1 MRRFAWLLLLLS
13 LAACVRRVPGPTE
26 LLDDAVAHVADGK
39 PHTLALAGWQAL
51 LVAGEPDRA
60 RALFEQAL
68 AKDAGEPYA
77 LYGLVQLADRVGH
90 PERALAAALDLCE
103 RAPTHP
109 LAAAA
114 ARVALDAAGDATSM
128 DELLLAR
135 VPGIL
140 QRRLGADA
148 SQLLRSALATVLLAR
163 DDPGHARVLAD
174 MGVPTTATLVGPLSP
189 WHRLSMATPTAAE
202 KTGALDGLGAGPFG
216 PLTPRTLRFAD
227 GRLSLGGE
235 PAAGDVYLLG
245 FDAQVKTAGL
255 YALRT
260 ITSMD
265 HVAVLDGTTLIERRT
280 WRRPAPGVAVR
291 VVRLSAG
298 THRLLVRVAR
308 EEQTGF
314 LTTALMRLD
323 GAPSDIGWKPALG
336 PAATWA
342 GVQPV
347 DDGSAGLFPS
357 AQALHDALLGE
368 AGDALARFL
377 AARDAL
383 GRDRDGAW
391 RLVAGLPDS
400 VAAPAVRLLRADLA
414 LDDRSLPQKVARG
427 RATRDLEAAVAK
439 DKSAVRAMMAIA
451 QNALDDGRQLDALEQ
466 LKVARAAASPPG
478 APLLT
483 LQAQVELALGLDA
496 QAALTAREAEQ
507 ALGGYCEAQQLEY
520 DLARRRD
527 AVAESDGLLLATAH
541 CPGALSRAAEQH
553 RLRGDLAGAARAWEA
568 LLARDESQ
576 AQVAVALA
584 QIYVAQQRH
593 GDAIA
598 LLGRLRAQWPR
609 NDRLARELADVDEQ
623 AGRAKDAL
631 AVREEVLLLDGDDL
645 ALRRAVERARTGQ
658 ELLEPWAIST
668 EEALKAYEA
677 APGNEE
683 ATVAFILDAAA
694 IRAYPDGSQVDRI
707 HVIQKALDQAGVS
720 EAAEVNVPQGAVVLK
735 LRTLKKDGSTLEP
748 EGIDGKDTVSLP
760 GVQVGDLVEYEYL
773 LAHPTRGPG
782 QPGFTASNFYFQV
795 ARQPNN
801 WSTYRVIAP
810 KGTGLKVDAHNM
822 ESAQPKVEG
831 DLEVYFHEERRVPP
845 YIPEPL
851 GSPSG
856 NEWLPFVSVGAGQLG
871 NEGTVTAYAD
881 AFLDKGAI
889 TWEVERFAKDA
900 AKDAQGLE
908 ALKAVYVAVM
918 NRLSGRDAGLTLSA
932 SASVAQDR
940 GSRVWLLEAALAALG
955 FEVRLVAVRAFT
967 ADPAAYLFPAE
978 GLLPYVCL
986 RVALPGGGF
995 VWLDPLVRYAPFGEL
1010 PEFALGEREAW
1021 LLPTPGKPLERV
1033 KTPPANPRPG
1043 KDVSLTLTLGEDGV
1057 LTGTGVET
1065 YSGFEAAQ
1073 LSEAL
1078 ESLSPDQRDQA
1089 LQQALSRYFG
1099 GADLSSLEVD
1109 AKREV
1114 GAPVRVKYGFKAQRF
1129 GRLET
1134 DRRMI
1139 LGPLT
1144 FPALVGRRF
1153 LSLGRRRTALFIEA
1167 SESTRTAARVTLP
1180 KGWVLRGAAPAVK
1193 LESPW
1198 GSFVRR
1204 EVQQGELLSIDEDYR
1219 LRQARVPV
1227 EQYEVFGQFA
1237 GEVDLVQGRDL
1248 VLEKP

>member
-1 MRRFAWLLLLLS
+1 MRRLAALLLLLS
-13 LAACVRRVPGPTE
+13 ASACVRRVPGPTE
-26 LLDDAVAHVADGK
+26 LLDDAVAHVGEGK
-39 PHTLALAGWQAL
+39 PRTLALAGWQAL
-51 LVAGEPDRA
+51 LVTGDADRA
-60 RALFEQAL
+60 KTLFGQAL
-68 AKDAGEPYA
+68 AKDPGEPYA
-77 LYGLVQLADRVGH
+77 LYGVAQLADRVGH
-90 PERALAAALDLCE
+90 PEQALAAALDLCE
-103 RAPTHP
+103 RAPAHP
-109 LAAAA
+109 LAAAG
-114 ARVALDAAGDATSM
+114 ARIALDAAGDAASM

-135 VPGIL
+135 VPKIVERGI
-140 QRRLGADA
+140 GGDA

-163 DDPGHARVLAD
+163 DDPGHAKVLAD

-189 WHRLSMATPTAAE
+189 LHRLSMATPTAAE
-202 KTGALDGLGAGPFG
+202 KTGALDNLGAGPFG

-227 GRLSLGGE
+227 GRFSLGGE
-235 PAAGDVYLLG
+235 PPAGDVYLLG
-245 FDAQVKTAGL
+245 YDAEVKTAGL
-255 YALRT
+255 YTLRT

-265 HVAVLDGTTLIERRT
+265 HVAVLDGTKVIERST

-298 THRLLVRVAR
+298 THRLVVRMAR

-323 GAPSDIGWKPALG
+323 GAPSDVTWKPAAG
-336 PAATWA
+336 PAPSWS
-342 GVQPV
+342 GVRTV
-347 DDGSAGLFPS
+347 DEGAGLYPS
-357 AQALHDALLGE
+357 AQALYEALLDE
-368 AGDALARFL
+368 AGGALARFI

-383 GRDRDGAW
+383 SRDRDGAW
-391 RLVAGLPDS
+391 RLLAGLPDS

-414 LDDRSLPQKVARG
+414 IDDHSLPQKVARG

-466 LKVARAAASPPG
+466 LKVARAASEPPG
-478 APLLT
+478 APLLS
-483 LQAQVELALGLDA
+483 LQARVELALGLDA
-496 QAALTAREAEQ
+496 QAAVTAREAEK
-507 ALGGYCEAQQLEY
+507 ALGGYCEALQLEY

-527 AVAESDGLLLATAH
+527 AVAESDALLEATAH
-541 CPGALSRAAEQH
+541 CPGALSRAAEQL
-553 RLRGDLAGAARAWEA
+553 RQRGDLAGAAKAWEA

-584 QIYVAQQRH
+584 QIYVAQKRH
-593 GDAIA
+593 DEAIA

-609 NDRLARELADVDEQ
+609 NDRLARELADVFEA

-645 ALRRAVERARTGQ
+645 ALRRSVERAKTGK

-720 EAAEVNVPQGAVVLK
+720 EAAEVQVPQGAVVLK

-810 KGTGLKVDAHNM
+810 KGAGMKVDAHNM

-856 NEWLPFVSVGAGQLG
+856 NEWLPFVSVGAGQTG
-871 NEGTVTAYAD
+871 NEGTVAAYAD
-881 AFLDKGAI
+881 AFLDKGVI
-889 TWEVERFAKDA
+889 TWEVERFAKEA
-900 AKDAQGLE
+900 AKDKQGLE
-908 ALKAVYVAVM
+908 AVKAVYVATM

-932 SASVAQDR
+932 SGSVAQDR
-940 GSRVWLLEAALAALG
+940 GSRVWLMEAALAALG
-955 FEVRLVAVRAFT
+955 FEVRLVAVRTFT
-967 ADPAAYLFPAE
+967 ADPAPYLFPAE

-986 RVALPGGGF
+986 RVTLPDGRF

-1010 PEFALGEREAW
+1010 PEFALGEREAY
-1021 LLPTPGKPLERV
+1021 LFPMPGKPLEKV
-1033 KTPPANPRPG
+1033 KTPPRNPRPG
-1043 KDVSLTLTLGEDGV
+1043 KEVTLSLTVGEDGV
-1057 LTGTGVET
+1057 LTGTGEELYT
-1065 YSGFEAAQ
+1065 GFEAAQ

-1114 GAPVRVKYGFKAQRF
+1114 GAAVRVKYGFKAQRF
-1129 GRLET
+1129 GRVET

-1167 SESTRTAARVTLP
+1167 SESTRTTAKVTLP
-1180 KGWVLRGAAPAVK
+1180 KGWVLRGAAPVVK
-1193 LESPW
+1193 LESAW
-1198 GSFVRR
+1198 GSFLRR
-1204 EVQQGELLSIDEDYR
+1204 ELQQGEQLSIEEEYQ

-1227 EQYEVFGQFA
+1227 EQYEAFGQFA